1 MLQISCVNENKN
13 VTLQSQK
20 RKMVPWMSG
29 LVNGLQNR
37 LRRFE
42 SARDLLRAAMKQFVA
57 ALFFIYSGKRLVDV
71 SMRKTERE
79 LAVSRN
85 GTVRKLMICNLWQK
99 RKKAG
104 DI

>member
-42 SARDLLRAAMKQFVA
+42 SARDLKKERQEAIPA
-57 ALFFIYSGKRLVDV
+57 ALFVCLYEAIVG
-71 SMRKTERE
+71 
-79 LAVSRN
+79 
-85 GTVRKLMICNLWQK
+85 
-99 RKKAG
+99 
-104 DI
+104 

>member
-37 LRRFE
+37 LQRFE
-42 SARDLLRAAMKQFVA
+42 SACHLKRRNTKVFFRFLVFLRLCFFRDLTCNKIIYTLV
-57 ALFFIYSGKRLVDV
+57 FILYFYKH
-71 SMRKTERE
+71 
-79 LAVSRN
+79 
-85 GTVRKLMICNLWQK
+85 
-99 RKKAG
+99 
-104 DI
+104 

>member
-1 MLQISCVNENKN
+1 
-13 VTLQSQK
+13 
-20 RKMVPWMSG
+20 
-29 LVNGLQNR
+29 
-37 LRRFE
+37 
-42 SARDLLRAAMKQFVA
+42 MKQFVV

-71 SMRKTERE
+71 AMRKTERE
-79 LAVSRN
+79 LAVSQN